1 MSCLSRAESRELGPW
16 FYKVYTVVGLMLED
30 WPRPASEQRHHLGLG
45 TEDPRLGEDSPCC
58 WVSGEAAERRLA
70 PRGLSRA
77 LAGTVQDLNSTLNM
91 RVCFVITGWRKVT
104 GGLVWLDPETA
115 ADVRQLRLGAG
126 A

>member
-1 MSCLSRAESRELGPW
+1 M
-16 FYKVYTVVGLMLED
+16 
-30 WPRPASEQRHHLGLG
+30 
-45 TEDPRLGEDSPCC
+45 
-58 WVSGEAAERRLA
+58 A

-77 LAGTVQDLNSTLNM
+77 LAGTVQDLNSPLNM

-104 GGLVWLDPETA
+104 GGPVWLDPETA